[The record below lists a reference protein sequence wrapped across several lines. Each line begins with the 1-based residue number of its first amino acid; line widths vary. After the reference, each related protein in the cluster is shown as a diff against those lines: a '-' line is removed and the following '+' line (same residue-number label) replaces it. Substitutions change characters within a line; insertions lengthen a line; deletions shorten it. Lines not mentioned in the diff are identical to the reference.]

1 MYRIKNS
8 FIIILLWL
16 ISSFAI
22 AQNPI
27 DSLQKALK
35 NAKEDTNKVNS
46 WLKLSSLFRFN
57 DVKKS
62 QEYTAQALKLAE
74 KLNYNKGIG
83 FAYVELGIAADI
95 QGDYKKALYYYEKA
109 EPVFQKNNILRG
121 QAVVLQN
128 RAMLYYYQA
137 DYLKAQKNYLDAL
150 RVFEQIR
157 DKVAETAILNNLG
170 ALFEAKKDYPNALRY
185 FLAAFK
191 AKQKLNKP
199 AALAS
204 TLNNIGNVYM
214 SLNQIDTAK
223 FYFEQALQNANQY
236 NNKQSQAMA
245 LTNLGAV
252 CFEQGKYENAL
263 QYHEKALKIDSLLQ
277 TDEGIGVN
285 LINMGHNLL
294 KLKRYAE
301 SIKKLEQGLK
311 IVEKI
316 DYKHHVQN
324 ALKFLA
330 EGYAELKEFEKSYQF
345 QQRYITIHD
354 SIYTEES
361 NQKINELQ
369 TLYET
374 EKKDKQIAVQA
385 LTIENQRNTQYFLI
399 ALAILLIFLGA
410 VLWNRYQLKIKTNRL
425 LDAKNRELAQLN
437 ATKDKLFA
445 VVAHDL
451 KNPLSAFR
459 SITQSLSE
467 NVLNVSKEEI
477 DYFIRQLNQSANQ
490 LFDLLQNLLN
500 WAVSQIGKLPFQPEN
515 LNVKT
520 IVEETLNLLK
530 INAEAKNQSLIAN
543 IPEAI
548 QVRAD
553 RQMLRTIL
561 RNLLSNAIKFT
572 PENGKIN
579 INTSLSDN
587 YTQIEIK
594 DTGIGLSANDIQK
607 LFNIEEDVS
616 QVGDSPE
623 KGTGLGLLLCK
634 ELVEKHNGKIWVES
648 EQGKGSKFCFTI
660 PNKLI

>member
-1 MYRIKNS
+1 MKWKTKLCFFSIFLIFGS
-8 FIIILLWL
+8 LLL
-16 ISSFAI
+16 N
-22 AQNPI
+22 AQTKL

-35 NAKEDTNKVNS
+35 NAKADTNQVNI
-46 WLKLSSLFRFN
+46 LHKLSSAYRYN
-57 DVKKS
+57 DAKKA
-62 QEYTAQALKLAE
+62 QEYATQSLKLAE
-74 KLNYNKGIG
+74 KLNYPKGIG
-83 FAYVELGIAADI
+83 FAYVELGISADI
-95 QGDYKKALYYYEKA
+95 QGDYKKALDYYEKA
-109 EPVFQKNNILRG
+109 EPIFQKNQLLRG
-121 QAVVLQN
+121 QAAVLQN
-128 RAMLYYYQA
+128 RAMLYFYQA

-150 RVFEQIR
+150 RIFEQIK
-157 DKVAETAILNNLG
+157 DQEAQAFTLNNLG

-185 FLAAFK
+185 FLAAFQ

-199 AALAS
+199 ATLAS

-223 FYFEQALQNANQY
+223 FYFEKCLQNANQY

-252 CFEQGKYENAL
+252 DFAQGKYENAL
-263 QYHEKALKIDSLLQ
+263 KNHEKALNIDSVLQ
-277 TDEGIGVN
+277 SEEGIGVN
-285 LINMGHNLL
+285 LINIGHNLL

-301 SIKKLEQGLK
+301 GIKKLEQGLT

-316 DYKHHVQN
+316 DYKHHIQN

-330 EGYAELKEFEKSYQF
+330 EGYAELKDFEKSYQF
-345 QQRYITIHD
+345 QQRYIAIHD

-374 EKKDKQIAVQA
+374 EKKDKELKIKDLQIY
-385 LTIENQRNTQYFLI
+385 NQQNVQYFLI
-399 ALAILLIFLGA
+399 GLAILLLVLGI

-467 NVLNVSKEEI
+467 NVLSVSKEEI

-515 LNVKT
+515 LNLKT
-520 IVEETLNLLK
+520 IIDENIKLLK
-530 INAEAKNQSLIAN
+530 INAEAKNQELNAN

-553 RQMLRTIL
+553 RQMLRAIL
-561 RNLLSNAIKFT
+561 RNLMSNAIKFT
-572 PENGKIN
+572 PENGKIS
-579 INTSLSDN
+579 ISHSLSDS
-587 YTQIEIK
+587 YTQIEVQ
-594 DTGIGLSANDIQK
+594 DTGIGLSENDIQK
-607 LFNIEEDVS
+607 LFNIEEDVN
-616 QVGDSPE
+616 QIGDSPE

-634 ELVEKHNGKIWVES
+634 ELVEKHQGKIWVES
-648 EQGKGSKFCFTI
+648 ELGVGSKFCFTI
-660 PNKLI
+660 PNK